1 MLGTNCNSEFCNW
14 SKLSIFSRRVIA
26 FLIFHLECSMTADT
40 KKPES
45 FERSEELQAR
55 FRRLFRREMTAEEKR
70 ILLRD
75 YKFADIARLPRRKR

>member
-1 MLGTNCNSEFCNW
+1 
-14 SKLSIFSRRVIA
+14 
-26 FLIFHLECSMTADT
+26 MTADT

-75 YKFADIARLPRRKR
+75 YKFADIPRLPRRKR